1 MKFAYLLYGIRL
13 KKLFRLIRNNGLSFR
28 SPYIFR
34 YLFLLQNA
42 LWSSLFC
49 TIEKFQYGKLIAT
62 TPLPDEPVIIIG
74 SWRTGSTYL
83 HQLLRFDPN
92 RTVPDNF
99 QIHLPDSFLFSV
111 KYYKPVM
118 KFLMGKNA
126 RRTFDN
132 VSVCADEPQEDE
144 FAILKMCG
152 QSPLL
157 NLIYPDSD
165 RFFLLNY
172 DNYELEGE
180 DYDEWGKAMTELCT
194 KINIASS
201 KQIILK
207 NPFHSLR
214 IKTIR
219 RLFPR
224 AKFIHIYRHPFNVI
238 PSSINMWNIVGPQNA
253 MRPGFVK
260 ATVKDTVE
268 VFDRVLNYIHL
279 HTKDLPEQSFC
290 EIKYEDLEEN
300 PLEEIKNAY
309 NKLGLPFN
317 STFEESLKVP
327 NSKKFVKNKYS
338 LSEEDKSFISE
349 KLKHHMER
357 YGYS

>member
-1 MKFAYLLYGIRL
+1 MKSAYLLYGIRL
-13 KKLFRLIRNNGLSFR
+13 KMLFRLIKNNGFSFR

-34 YLFLLQNA
+34 FLFLLQNA
-42 LWSSLFC
+42 LWSSLFSV
-49 TIEKFQYGKLIAT
+49 IEKFRYGEIIT
-62 TPLPDEPVIIIG
+62 ETPLPDQPVIIIG

-83 HQLLRFDPN
+83 HQLLQSDPN

-99 QIHLPDSFLFSV
+99 QVHLPDSFLFSV

-118 KFLMGKNA
+118 KLLMGKNA

-152 QSPLL
+152 QSPLMK
-157 NLIYPDSD
+157 LIYPDPNH
-165 RFFLLNY
+165 FFLLNFE
-172 DNYELEGE
+172 DYELEGAAYE
-180 DYDEWGKAMTELCT
+180 EWKKAMIEFCT
-194 KINIASS
+194 KINIATS

-219 RLFPR
+219 RLFPN

-238 PSSINMWNIVGPQNA
+238 PSSINMWNIVGQQNV
-253 MRPGFVK
+253 MKPGFIK
-260 ATVKDTVE
+260 ATVEDTVE
-268 VFDRVLNYIHL
+268 VFDRVLNYINL
-279 HTKDLPEQSFC
+279 NSKELPDQSYC
-290 EIKYEDLEEN
+290 EIKYENLEEN
-300 PLEEIKNAY
+300 PVEEIKRAY
-309 NKLGLPFN
+309 KKLGLPF
-317 STFEESLKVP
+317 SDTLEESIRQRHCKE
-327 NSKKFVKNKYS
+327 FIKNKYS
-338 LSEEDKSFISE
+338 LSDEDKTYISE